1 MLLAWKWVDIRDIA
15 KYPQC
20 IAQPPKAKNYWVYNV
35 YGAEL
40 EKPSYRVIYRS
51 VLSGQQLVCGFLAR
65 EETWEPD
72 YEGFIKVEF
81 FFFFFLQ
88 GGCCVYVFFI
98 IPLLHLAFCIKL
110 LFQVKNWKIVLSS
123 NTPIK
128 YNI

>member
-1 MLLAWKWVDIRDIA
+1 MVGAMLLAWKWVDIRDIA

-20 IAQPPKAKNYWVYNV
+20 ITQPPKAKNYWVYNA

-51 VLSGQQLVCGFLAR
+51 VLSGQQPVCGFLAR

-72 YEGFIKVEF
+72 YEGFIKVEVF
-81 FFFFFLQ
+81 FFSGGKLCVCFSSFL
-88 GGCCVYVFFI
+88 
-98 IPLLHLAFCIKL
+98 FCIQHSVSNYCFKL
-110 LFQVKNWKIVLSS
+110 KIVSSS
-123 NTPIK
+123 NTSIK